1 MHTLASIG
9 PIVCPVLGLPVLDV
23 CLLRDVRLREVSML
37 DLNA

>member
-23 CLLRDVRLREVSML
+23 YLLRAVRLREVNLL
-37 DLNA
+37 DHNA